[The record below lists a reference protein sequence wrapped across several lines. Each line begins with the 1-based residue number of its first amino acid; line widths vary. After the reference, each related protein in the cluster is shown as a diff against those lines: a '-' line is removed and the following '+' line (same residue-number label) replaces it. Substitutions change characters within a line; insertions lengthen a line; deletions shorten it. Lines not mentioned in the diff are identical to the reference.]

1 MKYILSGGGTGGH
14 IYPALAIGEEIKKKD
29 KRAQILYVGKKDSLE
44 EELAKKYNF
53 DFEGI
58 DVSGLPR
65 KKLNKDTVITFF
77 NLMKGLNQ
85 CTKILDKFKPDIVIG
100 TGGYVCGPIVFK
112 AQQKKIKTVIQEQN
126 AYPGKTNKILAKK
139 ADFVFIN
146 FMEAKKYLDN
156 ENIIFTGNPVRDIF
170 SHVDREESRKSL
182 NINTKEKE
190 DLMESFFNFI
200 DKFFSINVF
209 GNLTLYQLISTILKY
224 VFVVVVFYFI
234 YSIIRIIYYDVRT
247 TLKKEK
253 ESDTYLKLLNRN
265 DGFRFIVQ
273 EYYFIGED
281 DTIGRD
287 ERNTICIKDK
297 YLSKFHARIIQDED
311 IYFLEDLKSAN
322 GTYLNDERIY
332 DAIELKSNDIIHVG
346 QLQFL
351 FIQGEDNE

>member
-1 MKYILSGGGTGGH
+1 
-14 IYPALAIGEEIKKKD
+14 
-29 KRAQILYVGKKDSLE
+29 
-44 EELAKKYNF
+44 
-53 DFEGI
+53 
-58 DVSGLPR
+58 
-65 KKLNKDTVITFF
+65 
-77 NLMKGLNQ
+77 
-85 CTKILDKFKPDIVIG
+85 
-100 TGGYVCGPIVFK
+100 
-112 AQQKKIKTVIQEQN
+112 
-126 AYPGKTNKILAKK
+126 
-139 ADFVFIN
+139 
-146 FMEAKKYLDN
+146 
-156 ENIIFTGNPVRDIF
+156 
-170 SHVDREESRKSL
+170 
-182 NINTKEKE
+182 
-190 DLMESFFNFI
+190 MESFFNFI

-253 ESDTYLKLLNRN
+253 ESDTYLKLLNRE

-332 DAIELKSNDIIHVG
+332 DAIELKSNDIIHIG

-351 FIQGEDNE
+351 FIQGEEHE